1 MNKLKLCGVVALL
14 FGYSVCYAESLTMTL
29 DECLEYAKQNSIT
42 LQQAK
47 LTIDNSEAA
56 ELTAKGAF
64 YPSVSGSVSQSLNAT
79 PLTTTTDDKISYSGS
94 YGVDLNMTLYS
105 GGKNRAQLKQSSL
118 GSEISNL
125 ELQEF
130 ENSLE
135 VSVTELYVEILYAME
150 QIAVAENTI
159 ELNLKNEE
167 RGQIFLE
174 VGSIN
179 KVDYAQL
186 ESATVTSRYSL
197 VTAQSQLRNLYVAL
211 NHLLEVPQGTQIVV
225 KEPVLS
231 ADELSAAIPFVS
243 DVYGTAV
250 DTRPEIQS
258 SKLDVEYAELSEK
271 VAYSGYL
278 PTLSLS
284 AGTGV
289 SHSSASDYTFTGQL
303 RNNFNTSVGLN
314 LSVPIFSRFTNRS
327 AVRIAK
333 NNTQSASLSFTQAQK
348 DLYQTIETLYNN
360 AANAKAKYDVAVSL
374 LAATQ
379 KSLELTQE
387 QYNVGAKNII
397 ELLTEQDNYNQANQ
411 DLLISKYQLILNKSL
426 LNYYK
431 TNIIKL

>member
-1 MNKLKLCGVVALL
+1 MNRLKLCGVVALL
-14 FGYSVCYAESLTMTL
+14 FGCSLCYAESLTMTL

-47 LTIDNSEAA
+47 LEVDNSEAA

-64 YPSVSGSVSQSLNAT
+64 YPSVSGSVSQGLNSY
-79 PLTTTTDDKISYSGS
+79 PLSTSTDSKSSYTGS

-105 GGKNRAQLKQSSL
+105 GGKNRAQLKQSAL
-118 GSEISNL
+118 GSQMSSL
-125 ELQEF
+125 ELKEY

-159 ELNLKNEE
+159 ELNVRNEE
-167 RGQIFLE
+167 HGRAFLE

-179 KVDYAQL
+179 KAEFAQL
-186 ESATVTSRYSL
+186 ESATVTSRYTL

-211 NHLLEVPQGTQIVV
+211 NYLLEVPQGTQVVV
-225 KEPVLS
+225 KEPVIS
-231 ADELSAAIPFVS
+231 MAELTGEIPYAN
-243 DVYGTAV
+243 DVYGAALES
-250 DTRPEIQS
+250 RPEIQS

-278 PTLSLS
+278 PTLTLS

-289 SHSSASDYTFTGQL
+289 SHSSASDYTFSGQL

-314 LSVPIFSRFTNRS
+314 LSVPIFSRFANRS

-333 NNTQSASLSFTQAQK
+333 NNTQSAALSLTQAEK

-360 AANAKAKYDVAVSL
+360 ATNAKAKYEVSVSL
-374 LAATQ
+374 LSATQ
-379 KSLELTQE
+379 TSLELIQE

-397 ELLTEQDNYNQANQ
+397 ELLTEQDNYNQARQ
-411 DLLISKYQLILNKSL
+411 DFLTDKYQLLLNKAL